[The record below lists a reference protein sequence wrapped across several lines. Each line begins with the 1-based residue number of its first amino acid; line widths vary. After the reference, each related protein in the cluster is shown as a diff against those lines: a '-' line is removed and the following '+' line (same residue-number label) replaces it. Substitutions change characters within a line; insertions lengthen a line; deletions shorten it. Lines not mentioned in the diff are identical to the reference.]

1 MCGQNILKQLGV
13 SKVLNGR
20 EDSQAN
26 SVVHLIKKWN
36 LAEQIKFMSL
46 NKTASNTGVRSGAC
60 KII

>member
-26 SVVHLIKKWN
+26 SVVHLIKN